1 MTDKIKQIPYA
12 IADFPRLRRD
22 NCYYVD
28 KTMYLEKLER
38 YAHFLFLVRPRRFG
52 KSLFVSMLESYYD
65 LAQKGDF
72 DRLFGNLYVGQHPTG
87 EQNQYQ
93 VVRFDFS
100 KTNTGGGSLEEN
112 FIRYCG
118 SVLDDFMFKYGGF
131 YDEDTKRRYSEA
143 DAATKLNI
151 LDPYA
156 RCMGYRL
163 YLIIDEYDNFT
174 NDVLNSQ
181 GEGKCHALTHADGFY
196 CNFFKLF
203 KGMFARIMMIGVSP
217 ITLDDLTSGYNIGTN
232 LTTDSMFNCMLG
244 FSEMEVR
251 DMVEYYRSA
260 GQIRQTADELID
272 LMKPWYDNYCF
283 SQRSFGHDPKMF
295 NSDMVL
301 YFLNVLVTTGH
312 LPETMLDN
320 NSRTDYDK
328 MKRIVELDKNTDH
341 RLSLIRKIAE
351 EGTITFQL
359 KDTFPAET
367 ITKEDN
373 FLSLLFYYGM
383 LSVVDVKRSSSV
395 YGIPNNNIRR
405 QYYDYMLENYQ
416 RHSGLNLYDLN
427 GMYEQMAYDG
437 QWRPALD
444 HIAEAYGRNSS
455 VRSQMEGERNVQGF
469 LTAYFS
475 VCRFYLT
482 YPEAEIAHG
491 YADIFLLPDFRNY
504 PEVSH
509 SYIFELKY
517 AKADATEG
525 EVAAQREEAERQLR
539 QYATDA
545 KVRQLQGNSTLHL
558 VCLQFRGWQKLAFEE
573 VDAVD

>member
-65 LAQKGDF
+65 FAQKGDF

-100 KTNTGGGSLEEN
+100 KANTGGGSLEEN
-112 FIRYCG
+112 FNCYCSG
-118 SVLDDFMFKYGGF
+118 RLESFMRKYGSF
-131 YDEDTKRRYSEA
+131 YEEEFKSRFFQIQSAAERLNMIN
-143 DAATKLNI
+143 DAANV
-151 LDPYA
+151 A
-156 RCMGYRL
+156 GYRL

-181 GEGKCHALTHADGFY
+181 GEGKYHALTHADGFY
-196 CNFFKLF
+196 RNFFKLF

-217 ITLDDLTSGYNIGTN
+217 ITLDDLTSGYNISTN

-244 FSEMEVR
+244 FSEREVR

-328 MKRIVELDKNTDH
+328 MKRI
-341 RLSLIRKIAE
+341 
-351 EGTITFQL
+351 
-359 KDTFPAET
+359 
-367 ITKEDN
+367 
-373 FLSLLFYYGM
+373 
-383 LSVVDVKRSSSV
+383 
-395 YGIPNNNIRR
+395 
-405 QYYDYMLENYQ
+405 
-416 RHSGLNLYDLN
+416 GL
-427 GMYEQMAYDG
+427 
-437 QWRPALD
+437 
-444 HIAEAYGRNSS
+444 
-455 VRSQMEGERNVQGF
+455 
-469 LTAYFS
+469 
-475 VCRFYLT
+475 
-482 YPEAEIAHG
+482 AEIG
-491 YADIFLLPDFRNY
+491 
-504 PEVSH
+504 
-509 SYIFELKY
+509 
-517 AKADATEG
+517 
-525 EVAAQREEAERQLR
+525 
-539 QYATDA
+539 
-545 KVRQLQGNSTLHL
+545 VRGGSL
-558 VCLQFRGWQKLAFEE
+558 VGVLSMPSRISSGG
-573 VDAVD
+573 